1 MNSGWSTLYE
11 IASKR
16 HSTNNGK
23 DHLTKNAF
31 KVLEDFML
39 EEVNQSVRFSS
50 GVVSWAK

>member
-23 DHLTKNAF
+23 DHLTKNSF

-39 EEVNQSVRFSS
+39 EEVNHAIRFSS
-50 GVVSWAK
+50 GTSWIK